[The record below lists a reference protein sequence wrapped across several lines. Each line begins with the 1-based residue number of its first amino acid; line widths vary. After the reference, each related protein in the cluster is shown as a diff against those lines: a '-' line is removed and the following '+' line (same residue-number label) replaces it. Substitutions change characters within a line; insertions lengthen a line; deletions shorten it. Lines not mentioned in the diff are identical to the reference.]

1 VGYVKIKPRKP
12 LSMVALYA
20 RVSSEQQI
28 QAQTIASQVEAIKQR
43 IVEDGFALD
52 PELIFIDDGYSGAS
66 LVRPALERLRDMA
79 AMGALDRIYAHCPDR
94 LARKYAYQVLL
105 IDELE
110 RHGVGIVFLNH
121 DVGDT
126 PEDQLLLQ
134 VQGMVAEYERAK
146 IMERS
151 RRGKLYAA
159 KQGSVSAIGKAPY
172 GYRYISVQE
181 THGPAVY
188 QIDLEKARTVRQ
200 IFEWAGQE
208 RVPLQEIARR
218 LDKQGVLTSTGKSK
232 WSRTSIWQMLKN
244 PAYKGSAAFGRTRV
258 GPRRRCLRP
267 PRGAPEQPRRAVS
280 LYHNPRDEWISI
292 AVPAIVSVDL
302 FETVQEHLEQ
312 NRKRFRQRR
321 RGASYLLQGLLVCK
335 SCGYAYYG
343 QPTKKR
349 YGPGKC
355 YRYEYYR
362 CTGTDAYRFE
372 GQRVCRNKTIRVDRL
387 DEAVWLDVCS
397 LLKDPNRITQ
407 EYERRLHRGGQ
418 KDRSE
423 QLEVIAKNVKR
434 GIGRLIDAYQEA
446 LIDRTEFEPRLEQSK
461 KRLAGLNEQIMAIQ
475 QEQHEAQNL
484 RLVVGQLETFAQ
496 MVEGGLEQAEWTAKR
511 EIIRTLVKHIE
522 IDEEA
527 AKIAYRVNDLPFAKT
542 PEKGFSQHCSKR
554 VCMNLW
560 PKKSRCV

>member
-1 VGYVKIKPRKP
+1 MGYVKIKPRKP

-343 QPTKKR
+343 QLTKSR
-349 YGPGKC
+349 YGPDKC
-355 YRYEYYR
+355 YRNEYYR

-423 QLEVIAKNVKR
+423 QLEAIAKNVKR

>member
-1 VGYVKIKPRKP
+1 MGYVKIKPEKP

-110 RHGVGIVFLNH
+110 RYGVGIIFLNH

-151 RRGKLYAA
+151 RRGKLHAA
-159 KQGSVSAIGKAPY
+159 QHGSVSAIGKAPY

-218 LDKQGVLTSTGKSK
+218 LDKQGVLTSTGRSK

-292 AVPAIVSVDL
+292 SVPAIVSVDL

-343 QPTKKR
+343 QPAKKR

-397 LLKDPNRITQ
+397 LLRDPNRITQ

-423 QLEVIAKNVKR
+423 QLEAIAKNVKR

-461 KRLAGLNEQIMAIQ
+461 KRLAGLNEQVMAIQ
-475 QEQHEAQNL
+475 QEQHEEQNL

-496 MVEGGLEQAEWTAKR
+496 MVEGRLEQAEWTAKR

-527 AKIAYRVNDLPFAKT
+527 AKIFYRVNDLPFVKT

-554 VCMNLW
+554 VCIHLW
-560 PKKSRCV
+560 P